1 MSAEGASPDFSLG
14 APDVDPRP
22 FERFIQ
28 YEARLLDERRF
39 KEWMSLFTADGT
51 YWVPAVHG
59 QASPLDHASLFYDDR
74 SLMNTRINRL
84 EHPRIHVQTPPS
96 HCVHMINNVIVD
108 SADET
113 TGEYKVS
120 SVVFMFESRGDEQ
133 RIFAGRQT
141 HVLRRSDR
149 VLKISQKRVDLANC
163 DASFSAIA
171 IPI

>member
-1 MSAEGASPDFSLG
+1 MTAQAAPDFRPE

-28 YEARLLDERRF
+28 HEARLLDERRF
-39 KEWMSLFTADGT
+39 REWMALFTADGT

-59 QASPLDHASLFYDDR
+59 QASPLDHVSLFYDDR
-74 SLMNTRINRL
+74 DLMNIRINRL

-96 HCVHMINNVIVD
+96 RCVHMISNVLVE

-113 TGEYKVS
+113 AGEYEIG
-120 SVVFMFESRGDEQ
+120 SVVLMFESRGDEQ

-149 VLKISQKRVDLANC
+149 SLKIFHKRVDLANC
-163 DASFSAIA
+163 DASFAAIA
-171 IPI
+171 VPI